1 MKDGWKHRLLFVLAG
16 IAMGAAAA
24 TIFTAYAGEK
34 VQTEASKRAKG
45 VETATAPARPEPKPP
60 SARAPIPRRELADSR
75 SRALE
80 IEQLQALGYVD
91 GTYDPDNHLADVL
104 VHVEGAAHD
113 GYNFYS
119 SRNARGAR
127 LIDMQGRTVHEWKT
141 AHKGGWQH
149 AELLPNG
156 DVIAL
161 VKERRLSRY
170 DKSSNLIWSIDGR
183 FHHDLWIQGD
193 ELYVLARRAKVFDYI
208 HPDWPTLEDVIE
220 VRTLDGDLKREISV
234 LDAIQDSDYAFLLP
248 SIRHKER
255 TADGSELD
263 VLHTNHVEVFDGS
276 LADRHP
282 IYAKGNLLISMR
294 NINAIAILDG
304 KTAEVLWLWGPTN
317 LTFQHHPTLLR
328 NGHILVFDNGHRKSR
343 VVEVDPISDR
353 IVWEYAPKSRF
364 FSKTR
369 GSNQRL
375 PNGNTLITESD
386 RGYVFEVTP
395 DKRVVWKFANPAV
408 NKKRR
413 DAIWRM
419 TRVDRDT
426 LTFLD

>member
-1 MKDGWKHRLLFVLAG
+1 MRDGWKHRLLFGLAG

-24 TIFTAYAGEK
+24 TMFSAYAGEK
-34 VQTEASKRAKG
+34 APTEASKPAK
-45 VETATAPARPEPKPP
+45 ATPL
-60 SARAPIPRRELADSR
+60 PRRQVVDSR

-91 GTYDPDNHLADVL
+91 GTYDPDNHLSDVL
-104 VHVEGAAHD
+104 VHVEDAVHD

-119 SRNARGAR
+119 SRKARGAR
-127 LIDMQGRTVHEWKT
+127 LIDMQGRTVHEWQT

-161 VKERRLSRY
+161 VKEERLSRY
-170 DKSSNLIWSIDGR
+170 DKNSNSIWSVDGR

-193 ELYVLARRAKVFDYI
+193 EVYVLARRGKVIDYV
-208 HPDWPTLEDVIE
+208 HPDWPALEDVIE

-234 LDAIQDSDYAFLLP
+234 LDAIHDSDYGFLLP
-248 SIRHKER
+248 NVQHKER
-255 TADGSELD
+255 ARGRSELD

-276 LADRHP
+276 LADLHP
-282 IYAKGNLLISMR
+282 LYAKGNILISMR
-294 NINAIAILDG
+294 NINGIAILDG
-304 KTAEVLWLWGPTN
+304 ETAEVLWMWGPTN
-317 LTFQHHPTLLR
+317 LIFQHHPTLLR

-343 VVEVDPISDR
+343 VVEIDPVSDR
-353 IVWEYAPKSRF
+353 IIWEYAPKSGF

-395 DKRVVWKFANPAV
+395 DKRVVWKFANPVV

-419 TRVDRDT
+419 TRIDPDT